1 MLEALAAFAFWRKE
15 RRQENQPVTVE
26 RRRMTPKRAQDQLL
40 QSVDRLKCAVEKRV
54 NDLSG

>member
-1 MLEALAAFAFWRKE
+1 MLEMFAAMAFWRRE
-15 RRQENQPVTVE
+15 RRQEHQPVAVE

-54 NDLSG
+54 NDLSR